1 MFRFYFGNASPEK
14 LSGDSVPFCEVL
26 CMKTP
31 LNRDT
36 LRQHLNY
43 SWWKYALVI
52 ILGAVAVN
60 LFFTVTAYRS
70 PANKKV
76 ELYISGLADEA
87 GLNDYMHR
95 VRDLQMPDM
104 EEMNALLLTG
114 DSTYGPMQLS
124 TYIAAG
130 EGDLYLLPRDQFVS
144 MASGGAW
151 VALESMEEI
160 TSIFTSRDLSL
171 QSGWRRQA
179 DSGESHLYGI
189 PLSRLP
195 GLSRYVAMEN
205 GFLSVLVSNGNDENV
220 LKFLRILCE
229 DMVEPAE

>member
-1 MFRFYFGNASPEK
+1 MVN
-14 LSGDSVPFCEVL
+14 SGSVV
-26 CMKTP
+26 
-31 LNRDT
+31 
-36 LRQHLNY
+36 
-43 SWWKYALVI
+43 AL
-52 ILGAVAVN
+52 LGYGD
-60 LFFTVTAYRS
+60 F
-70 PANKKV
+70 K
-76 ELYISGLADEA
+76 
-87 GLNDYMHR
+87 
-95 VRDLQMPDM
+95 
-104 EEMNALLLTG
+104 LLLTG

-205 GFLSVLVSNGNDENV
+205 GFLSVLVSNGNNENV

-229 DMVEPAE
+229 DMVEAE